1 LHSTNDISG
10 SLRRPFWHDSLSRQ
24 YFEVKNNM
32 RHIFLAIA
40 LTASLSIS
48 PAFADQ
54 GTNKPAVSDPDQAI
68 KCRKVEVTGS
78 LLKKG
83 KVCRTIAEWKK
94 IQENGNRVARAVVE
108 EGAKP
113 TN

>member
-1 LHSTNDISG
+1 MHNFT
-10 SLRRPFWHDSLSRQ
+10 
-24 YFEVKNNM
+24 VAVA
-32 RHIFLAIA
+32 LAA
-40 LTASLSIS
+40 VLWAGQASANEGANTPTI
-48 PAFADQ
+48 
-54 GTNKPAVSDPDQAI
+54 SDPDQVI

-83 KVCRTIAEWKK
+83 KVCKTVAEWKR
-94 IQENGNRVARAVVE
+94 IVDNGNRTARAVVQ

>member
-1 LHSTNDISG
+1 MHHSA
-10 SLRRPFWHDSLSRQ
+10 
-24 YFEVKNNM
+24 
-32 RHIFLAIA
+32 LAIA
-40 LTASLSIS
+40 LSAAVSVS
-48 PAFADQ
+48 PAFAEAGKNQ
-54 GTNKPAVSDPDQAI
+54 PAATDPDQAI

-78 LLKKG
+78 MIKKG

-94 IQENGNRVARAVVE
+94 IQENGNRVARAVVD

>member
-1 LHSTNDISG
+1 
-10 SLRRPFWHDSLSRQ
+10 
-24 YFEVKNNM
+24 M
-32 RHIFLAIA
+32 RHITLAIA
-40 LTASLSIS
+40 LTAVLSGS
-48 PAFADQ
+48 PAVADASKN
-54 GTNKPAVSDPDQAI
+54 GTAATDPDQAI

-78 LLKKG
+78 MIKKG